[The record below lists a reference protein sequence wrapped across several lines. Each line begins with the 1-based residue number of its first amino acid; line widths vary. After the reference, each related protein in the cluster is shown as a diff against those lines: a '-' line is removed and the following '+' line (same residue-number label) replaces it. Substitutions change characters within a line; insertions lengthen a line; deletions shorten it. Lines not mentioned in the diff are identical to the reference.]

1 MSTQSYNTQF
11 NQFNQSTSLTQHTS
25 ITPSISPT
33 MQETKT
39 RPNVAMF
46 DAESGYQQVIDT
58 INRIQSHGLTHKLS
72 VPKMVIIGD
81 QSSGKSSVLEAL
93 TKLSFPRDKDM
104 CTRFATQVNLRRNPA
119 LDNDVLSARIEGE
132 DDFNNAFSVV
142 QSPMTFNGVIEQ
154 AVVALCKRKNT
165 DISDKVLEITLSG
178 PTQTPLTVVDLP
190 GFINTTSDGQEKSL
204 PNTISGINRRYVQD
218 PRTIILAVV
227 QANVDLNTTRA
238 LSEAAEYDPEGERT
252 IPIVTKP
259 DCIQSGL
266 HIDWIEVILN
276 RKKTMKHGYLV
287 MRNTGYDQKNLTWDA
302 ARQEEQ
308 RFFESHQWNAVP
320 NDRKGR
326 DSVKKFLSNVLF
338 EHINRELPVVKREVD
353 AAIDT
358 LKMELDALGTPIAT
372 TAVAREKLVES
383 AMLLQ
388 PQVVAFLN
396 ADYDHNY
403 LAAHKNRPVSNS
415 GEDPYFIRSSL
426 LRLYKKYCSE
436 MSSKDAGLT
445 RAQIVSLV
453 ARYKGNSLPGFVD
466 PVAFKA
472 IINGHFLD
480 TWRSTTQTHVVAMH
494 KQLSDAL
501 SEFIAHKANPT
512 ARDVFTHVFDR
523 FSRIRAIEIDKT
535 MQGII
540 DDEATPFTLSRHYA
554 EAVHKVRSK
563 NSRIPS
569 LPSEPSSAADLI
581 SDNSGVITPPSSTPG
596 TPPHSRTE
604 TQASALL
611 PSQTGPPASF
621 PSSPLMVDW
630 DDIYTAEEMI
640 PCLRAYLKTARER
653 IVDKVLMETIE
664 RYMIKGIKDYFSM
677 LLKATDGELQCML
690 ESPALKRQRK
700 ELEGKLADFE
710 GIMEELSK

>member
-1 MSTQSYNTQF
+1 
-11 NQFNQSTSLTQHTS
+11 
-25 ITPSISPT
+25 
-33 MQETKT
+33 MQETPT
-39 RPNVAMF
+39 QSTAALF
-46 DAESGYQQVIDT
+46 DAESEYQQVIDT
-58 INRIQSHGLTHKLS
+58 INRIQNYGLPHKLS

-119 LDNDVLSARIEGE
+119 LDKDILSARIEGE
-132 DDFNNAFSVV
+132 DDFNNLFSTV
-142 QSPMTFNGVIEQ
+142 QLPMTFDGVIEQ
-154 AVVALCKRKNT
+154 AVVVLCKRKNT

-178 PTQTPLTVVDLP
+178 PTQTPLTIVDLP
-190 GFINTTSDGQEKSL
+190 GFINTTSDGQDKSL
-204 PNTISGINRRYVQD
+204 PNTISAINMHYIQD

-238 LSEAAEYDPEGERT
+238 LSEAAKYDYEGGRT

-259 DCIQSGL
+259 DCIQNGL
-266 HIDWIEVILN
+266 HPDWIEVILN

-287 MRNTGYDQKNLTWDA
+287 MRNTGYDQKNLTWET

-308 RFFESHQWNAVP
+308 RFFESHLWNAVP
-320 NDRKGR
+320 TDRKGR
-326 DSVKKFLSNVLF
+326 DSVKNFLSNVLF
-338 EHINRELPVVKREVD
+338 EHISRELPIVKREVD
-353 AAIDT
+353 AAIDMFKRN
-358 LKMELDALGTPIAT
+358 LAALGTPIAST
-372 TAVAREKLVES
+372 TVAREKLVES
-383 AMLLQ
+383 AMHLQ
-388 PQVVAFLN
+388 PQVIAFLN

-403 LAAHKNRPVSNS
+403 LAAHKNKPISNS

-436 MSSKDAGLT
+436 MSSKDAGLAPST
-445 RAQIVSLV
+445 IVGLV

-466 PVAFKA
+466 PVTFKA

-480 TWRSTTQTHVVAMH
+480 TWRTITKAHVETMH

-501 SEFIAHKANPT
+501 SDFIAHKANPT

-523 FSRIRAIEIDKT
+523 FSRIRAIEIEKT

-569 LPSEPSSAADLI
+569 LPREPSSATDLTNG
-581 SDNSGVITPPSSTPG
+581 NSGNITPPLPTPG
-596 TPPHSRTE
+596 TSSLSNTE
-604 TQASALL
+604 ISGTILQ
-611 PSQTGPPASF
+611 PSQTGTPASF
-621 PSSPLMVDW
+621 SSSPLMVDW
-630 DDIYTAEEMI
+630 DDVHTAEEMI

-664 RYMIKGIKDYFSM
+664 RHMIKGIEEYFSM

-690 ESPALKRQRK
+690 ESAALKRQRK
-700 ELEGKLADFE
+700 DLETKLADFE
-710 GIMEELSK
+710 GIMAELSK